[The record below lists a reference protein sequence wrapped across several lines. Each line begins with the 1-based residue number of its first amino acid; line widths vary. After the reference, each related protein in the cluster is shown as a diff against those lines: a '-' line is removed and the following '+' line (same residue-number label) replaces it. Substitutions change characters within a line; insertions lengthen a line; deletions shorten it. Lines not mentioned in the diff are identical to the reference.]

1 VNVISHQTVRLEQ
14 GRHASPAKGMC
25 VMELASV
32 LAGEPFS
39 DHPRAVS
46 PVIGCLLR
54 TYNDVAGDERRQALI
69 PYAAAVVG
77 TRGEGDDER
86 RRASRCITWAI
97 EHGARLPRRYWRLR
111 RMSRGRRDPL
121 GDGAAAARWALATL
135 RRPEHHAVLELLD
148 ELIALGPASD
158 TPPAGGRGIELSQ
171 AATGGRPSKSAA

>member
-1 VNVISHQTVRLEQ
+1 VNVISHQTVRLDR

-32 LAGEPFS
+32 LAGEEFS

-54 TYNDVAGDERRQALI
+54 TYNDTVDHDRRQALI

-77 TRGEGDDER
+77 TRGDRGGEL
-86 RRASRCITWAI
+86 RRASRCVTWAVAR
-97 EHGARLPRRYWRLR
+97 GARLPRRCWRLR
-111 RMSRGRRDPL
+111 RLSRGRRDPL

-135 RRPEHHAVLELLD
+135 APLRGPDVVAVLELVD
-148 ELIALGPASD
+148 ELIALGPAAD
-158 TPPAGGRGIELSQ
+158 APPAIGERT
-171 AATGGRPSKSAA
+171 AARA